1 MKTHKN
7 RPGTMKNQSRSV
19 KKHEN
24 QQGGYRVVTGGFNPL
39 KRRPPGGSDDFSLKT
54 DNFRCL
60 DV

>member
-1 MKTHKN
+1 
-7 RPGTMKNQSRSV
+7 MKNQSGSV

-39 KRRPPGGSDDFSLKT
+39 KRRPPGGSDDFSLQT